1 MTQCEMIANIEIRS
15 ILLTTDSSKWEKI
28 SKIEL
33 ARESVG
39 LSWIVIGRVDFWTEN
54 RSAEIFVQTSILK
67 GLIIL
72 SLNS

>member
-1 MTQCEMIANIEIRS
+1 MTQCKMIANIEIRS
-15 ILLTTDSSKWEKI
+15 ILLTTDSSKWENI